1 MIAYGEIT
9 VSEIHDGVGIDS
21 VDIWFYPSTSQTSL
35 VGGQW
40 TTNAPTSTKGIWIW
54 TKTVTILS
62 NGKKKESSP
71 ACITGSSGSAGKG
84 ISKIEEEYY
93 LSSSKVE
100 QTGGHWVTI
109 PPAWVYGKY
118 MWTRIKITYKDPVS
132 VEYTTPVCDTSWE
145 AANDFKEELENQITE
160 TKTELSGVSTKV
172 DQVEKSITN
181 KVWKNDITTQIN
193 NYDTTTVKTIR
204 DQVAENKTELGK
216 ITNTVSDVQTT
227 LSTKADGSTVHE
239 LSTKV
244 SKIEQ
249 DSSGFQQ
256 TVEKTYAKKTEL
268 DSTATSLRSD
278 FTQRADKIE
287 AKVTSNDGKISS
299 LTTDVN
305 GIKGKVESAEGD
317 IATLTATAN
326 GLTTKIENAEGNISV
341 LQQTAKELRADIT
354 DNKGNITTLQQTASG
369 LSSEVTNVKG
379 EVSGI
384 KQTATNLQSRIES
397 TEGDITKLQQQ
408 ADGFTIEVSKTM
420 RSTSEEFYLSTS
432 PTSLSG
438 GSWSKTAPTC
448 GNGKS
453 IWRRTIITYADG
465 KTE

>member
-100 QTGGHWVTI
+100 QTGGQWVTI

-160 TKTELSGVSTKV
+160 TKKPNFLV
-172 DQVEKSITN
+172 
-181 KVWKNDITTQIN
+181 
-193 NYDTTTVKTIR
+193 
-204 DQVAENKTELGK
+204 
-216 ITNTVSDVQTT
+216 
-227 LSTKADGSTVHE
+227 
-239 LSTKV
+239 
-244 SKIEQ
+244 
-249 DSSGFQQ
+249 
-256 TVEKTYAKKTEL
+256 
-268 DSTATSLRSD
+268 
-278 FTQRADKIE
+278 
-287 AKVTSNDGKISS
+287 
-299 LTTDVN
+299 
-305 GIKGKVESAEGD
+305 
-317 IATLTATAN
+317 
-326 GLTTKIENAEGNISV
+326 
-341 LQQTAKELRADIT
+341 
-354 DNKGNITTLQQTASG
+354 
-369 LSSEVTNVKG
+369 
-379 EVSGI
+379 
-384 KQTATNLQSRIES
+384 
-397 TEGDITKLQQQ
+397 
-408 ADGFTIEVSKTM
+408 
-420 RSTSEEFYLSTS
+420 
-432 PTSLSG
+432 
-438 GSWSKTAPTC
+438 
-448 GNGKS
+448 
-453 IWRRTIITYADG
+453 
-465 KTE
+465 